1 MTDQTKTELASDPES
16 PGANCKLRCDYDDD
30 DDIDNDNDDNSDN
43 DGGDY
48 NDDVELLMIA

>member
-30 DDIDNDNDDNSDN
+30 DDIDNDNGDNSDN
-43 DGGDY
+43 DGGD
-48 NDDVELLMIA
+48 